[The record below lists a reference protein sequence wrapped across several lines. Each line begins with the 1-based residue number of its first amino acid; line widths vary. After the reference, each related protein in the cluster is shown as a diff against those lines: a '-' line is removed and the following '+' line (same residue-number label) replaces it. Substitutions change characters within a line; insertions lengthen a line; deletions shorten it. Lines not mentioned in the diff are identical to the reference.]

1 MYSHTNGRSKCLV
14 VRLLCLCSLIVGLS
28 KCMFFSLHLFLSP
41 SPFPPLWISNPCT
54 HPPSSPHLVFTIFL
68 WLVSF
73 ISLCAWFFIIGFFT
87 CNNIF
92 LLLFSFLFFFF
103 FAIFWLLC
111 DYWLICSLNFWEFP
125 IMGQVSGGVGYWK
138 HIWHTKWTM
147 NTTICSRSY
156 SLETLVLENP
166 ISSPGLPETSFV
178 WSLNLPLVLN
188 SQPEHYRLV
197 SLFFF
202 IFLNFVKY
210 QPRLC
215 YNQSERDGGRSSKT

>member
-1 MYSHTNGRSKCLV
+1 MHVL
-14 VRLLCLCSLIVGLS
+14 
-28 KCMFFSLHLFLSP
+28 LSP
-41 SPFPPLWISNPCT
+41 SLSFSLSLSPTLNFQSLYSSSIVTPSCFHHLFMVSILHLSLCMVFYNWIFY
-54 HPPSSPHLVFTIFL
+54 LQQY
-68 WLVSF
+68 
-73 ISLCAWFFIIGFFT
+73 ISLV
-87 CNNIF
+87 IF
-92 LLLFSFLFFFF
+92 FSFLFFLF
-103 FAIFWLLC
+103 FAMFWLLC

-166 ISSPGLPETSFV
+166 ISSPGLPETSSV
-178 WSLNLPLVLN
+178 WNLNLPLVLN